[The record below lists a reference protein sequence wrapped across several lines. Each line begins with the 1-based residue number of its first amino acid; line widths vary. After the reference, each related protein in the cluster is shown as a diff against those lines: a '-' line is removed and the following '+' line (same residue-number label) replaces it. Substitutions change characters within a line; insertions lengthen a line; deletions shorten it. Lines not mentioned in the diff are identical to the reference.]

1 MSQKDPA
8 GVERSVP
15 QVCDQIAEAARNVRA
30 RGETTATAGN
40 DGPIIVEQACA
51 DGSMT
56 VTMEDGRLTNLLF
69 DEATARRRAS
79 TVSED
84 LMELINGAL
93 AAHEQA
99 VLAELEASPDEFGT
113 LLTSL
118 GDLQSALH
126 DAYAHDLR
134 RLDS

>member
-1 MSQKDPA
+1 MSQKDAA
-8 GVERSVP
+8 GVERPVP
-15 QVCDQIAEAARNVRA
+15 QVGDEIAEAARNVHA
-30 RGETTATAGN
+30 SEETTDTAGN
-40 DGPIIVEQACA
+40 NGPIIVEQVCA

-69 DEATARRRAS
+69 DEASARRRVS
-79 TVSED
+79 TVSQD

-99 VLAELEASPDEFGT
+99 VLAELEASPDEFST
-113 LLTSL
+113 LLASL
-118 GDLQSALH
+118 GDLQAALH